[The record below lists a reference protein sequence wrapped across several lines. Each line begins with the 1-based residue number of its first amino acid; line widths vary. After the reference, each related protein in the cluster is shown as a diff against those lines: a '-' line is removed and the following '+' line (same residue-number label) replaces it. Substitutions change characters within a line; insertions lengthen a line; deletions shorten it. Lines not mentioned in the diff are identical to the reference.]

1 MLGALLGAHTA
12 ALALVVINACHT
24 VHNVDGVKLTS
35 ALAHTAGDAG
45 GGAQLVCH
53 STLVLVGAHDHRLAG
68 AGSIDHDH
76 LLGADVG
83 AGTTAG
89 ALVLVHL
96 CHTVY
101 DVDGVKLTH
110 LGAVAQTDA
119 GEGAGLGAAVQSCRS
134 STGLDALVVVGRL
147 AVLGAALTLHNSL
160 LLYGAC
166 FAAHDL
172 GNGSSSLGAAGCAL
186 VAGNAVHDDSLCVI
200 RAACV
205 TAAAAVCACQA
216 GGNFFNTR
224 IFLNRHELGRR
235 DQNDRANGAH
245 DGTEDNSRC
254 NIHSSVSSLTASH

>member
-1 MLGALLGAHTA
+1 MLGADVGTGTA
-12 ALALVVINACHT
+12 AGALVLIHLGHA
-24 VHNVDGVKLTS
+24 VHNVDGVKLT
-35 ALAHTAGDAG
+35 D
-45 GGAQLVCH
+45 
-53 STLVLVGAHDHRLAG
+53 
-68 AGSIDHDH
+68 
-76 LLGADVG
+76 
-83 AGTTAG
+83 
-89 ALVLVHL
+89 
-96 CHTVY
+96 
-101 DVDGVKLTH
+101 
-110 LGAVAQTDA
+110 LGAVAQADA
-119 GEGAGLGAAVQSCRS
+119 GERAGLGAAVQVGGSRA
-134 STGLDALVVVGRL
+134 GLDAGVIISGL
-147 AVLGAALTLHNSL
+147 AVLGVALALNHSLFLHS
-160 LLYGAC
+160 AC
-166 FAAHDL
+166 LAAHDL